1 MTTEHNWQTPVA
13 VLQNEMKHITEQLDD
28 IKQSQSRMAADVS
41 NQLGQMSGSV
51 RRMED
56 KFVQV
61 GAWKMAIVAFLP
73 ILGGV
78 IGAKFTAITNFLGFK

>member
-1 MTTEHNWQTPVA
+1 MSDNNWQAPVA
-13 VLQNEMKHITEQLDD
+13 VLQNEMRHISEQLDD
-28 IKQSQSRMAADVS
+28 FKQAQSAMAADVKD
-41 NQLGQMSGSV
+41 QLGQMSVSV

-78 IGAKFTAITNFLGFK
+78 IGAKFTAIASFLGFK

>member
-1 MTTEHNWQTPVA
+1 MTTDHPLGERITKLETLYEH
-13 VLQNEMKHITEQLDD
+13 LDEKLDD
-28 IKQSQSRMAADVS
+28 IKAAQVQQAAS
-41 NQLGQMSGSV
+41 T
-51 RRMED
+51 RRLED
-56 KFVQV
+56 QFVQV